1 MSDRLHVCRGLRLVR
16 YWALMCV
23 PALPVWLPAWLPS
36 RSGLL
41 LSVRPKRSEDRA
53 AISGIARDAFPS
65 PGRHVGPPCDIAG
78 RLGKLRASFALAGGE
93 EDGKWDVL
101 GLNFP
106 TSDITTSGHVCG
118 VIYNIFLC
126 CPSKR

>member
-1 MSDRLHVCRGLRLVR
+1 MSGTPSRPILGLDVCSRAARLATYLV
-16 YWALMCV
+16 AV
-23 PALPVWLPAWLPS
+23 SV

-53 AISGIARDAFPS
+53 AISGIARDAFPG

-78 RLGKLRASFALAGGE
+78 RLGKLRPSSALAGGE

-118 VIYNIFLC
+118 VIYTFFLF